1 MQELI
6 GQLAQQT
13 SEKYFGKYRG
23 FVADNQD
30 PEHRARIRLRIP
42 SVLGEQLTSWAL
54 PCVPFG
60 GMADQGLFAV
70 PEVDAQVWVE
80 FEEGNL
86 SSPIWTGTFWQE
98 QQTAPVELSSDVPDR
113 RAFKTP
119 AGHSLTF
126 VDQAD
131 EESTTLFHPKGS
143 SVTLDKH
150 GSVDLT
156 DANGASV
163 TLDSNSGELVI
174 KDSNG
179 NQVTMSSA
187 GTTAEDSNG
196 NKIEMAASGISVEGQ
211 KIVINGS
218 QVTLAGEGGEP
229 IIKGQ
234 SFLSLF
240 MTHVHPTGV
249 GPSGPPVPQG
259 EMSTLSSKVL
269 TS

>member
-30 PEHRARIRLRIP
+30 PQRRARIRLRIP

-54 PCVPFG
+54 PCLPFG

-98 QQTAPVELSSDVPDR
+98 QQAAPVELSSDVPDQ

-131 EESTTLFHPKGS
+131 EESTTLSHPKGS
-143 SVTLDKH
+143 SVTLDKN

-211 KIVINGS
+211 KIVINGN